1 MFSEKNKQG
10 QLQKFIEQLLEQDV
24 LLSPDFLDGEK
35 DGSFEALRKN
45 LPEMRKKDHFLVITK
60 DHEKAV
66 AHGPVPDWLL
76 LDKLRVDFEK
86 ERNSSAYGAY
96 TQQHLSE
103 KLAALPTSTSSVA
116 SSLSLSSSAGEIS
129 SSYHPALTAPPT
141 ILIPSAVALSLPS
154 AGAADFRPILASAP
168 GITLSYENVPKKYT
182 PSHFTA
188 LFLSR
193 YRFLES
199 VLRGHH
205 ELRAVMSI
213 SRFLEKRDKERTS
226 LIAIVMEIKETKKG
240 HVLLTIEDPTGTATV
255 LVPRENAALLSKAK
269 EIVHD
274 EVLGFVGVHQKDFF
288 LCDDILWPDVPLQ
301 SDLKKGEQDQSVV
314 FLSDIHVGS
323 KLFLEKEFRRFLQW
337 LRGEFGTPEQRELS
351 KSVAYVIIAGDVV
364 DGIGVYPSQEEEL
377 AITDIREQ
385 YRLFAQLLMEIPS
398 NKQIVICPGNHDM
411 VHLAEPQP
419 VFYKNIAPDLHQL
432 PHITLV
438 TNPAIVTL
446 GKTAT
451 FPGFDVLL
459 YHGYSFDYYVAQVE
473 ALRNRG
479 GYRRADL
486 IMQFLLKRRHLAPTF
501 GSTPYFPGHAE
512 DPLLIKKIPDFF
524 VSGHIHYSCVANY
537 RSITLI
543 SGSCWQGKTS
553 FQEKLGHEPEP
564 GRVPVIN
571 LKTREVKVLRF
582 V

>member
-1 MFSEKNKQG
+1 MLPEKNKQR
-10 QLQKFIEQLLEQDV
+10 QLQKFIEQLLEQDI

-45 LPEMRKKDHFLVITK
+45 LPEMIKKDHFLVITK
-60 DHEKAV
+60 DHEKVV

-103 KLAALPTSTSSVA
+103 KLASLPSPPSPLLSHLPLL
-116 SSLSLSSSAGEIS
+116 SSLSINKILFPNDLTPIIPLSLSATLEPSLSIS
-129 SSYHPALTAPPT
+129 SVGITNAHPAA
-141 ILIPSAVALSLPS
+141 ALS
-154 AGAADFRPILASAP
+154 
-168 GITLSYENVPKKYT
+168 ITLSYENVPKKYT
-182 PSHFTA
+182 PTHFTA

-205 ELRAVMSI
+205 ELRAVMTI

-226 LIAIVMEIKETKKG
+226 LIAIVMEISETKKG
-240 HVLLTIEDPTGTATV
+240 HVLLTIEDPTGTAIV

-274 EVLGFVGVHQKDFF
+274 EVLGFAGVHQKDFF
-288 LCDDILWPDVPLQ
+288 LCDDIFWPDVPLQ
-301 SDLKKGEQDQSVV
+301 SDLKKGEQDQAVV

-419 VFYKNIAPDLHQL
+419 VFYKDIAPDLHQL

-537 RSITLI
+537 RGITLI